1 MKIVQG
7 KSPRRLLPALVPV
20 AAVAVVTLA
29 ATSTASGR
37 PAAASAASACA
48 RVTPTG
54 TGYSTQ
60 LRGANGEKG
69 VTPTAVTLTAA
80 DVAAAKKAVAG
91 KTVAISQHIGTAD
104 YTKQVSAGIVKAMT
118 SLGAKI
124 VKSDANFNPA
134 KQVSDIENLLTRKP
148 ALLVVF
154 PVDQSA
160 TVPGIKAANRAGV
173 PVVVVGSALK
183 GGGDYKS
190 LVTADNY
197 EGGVIAAQQLIGA
210 LKGQGEIAIL
220 PYKFSLWHV
229 DERVRG
235 FKDGIKCTKVK
246 VVESK
251 QTCTNSTDCV
261 DTFANILTAHPNL
274 KGGFGAYDGIALG
287 MDAAAANAGWKGFVT
302 TSDLGLATAQ
312 AIKSGSHALQAT
324 AVQLTDVQGQVAGK
338 IATRVLAGKSV
349 PKLVFAADAPADK
362 SNVAA
367 VYKRLF
373 GAPLK

>member
-1 MKIVQG
+1 VKIVEA
-7 KSPRRLLPALVPV
+7 KSARRVVPALGLV
-20 AAVAVVTLA
+20 AAVAAVTLA

-37 PAAASAASACA
+37 PAAAGASCNRIA
-48 RVTPTG
+48 PTG

-69 VTPTAVTLTAA
+69 VTPKAVTLSSA

-118 SLGAKI
+118 ALGAKI

-183 GGGDYKS
+183 GGGNYAS

-197 EGGVIAAQQLIGA
+197 EGGVIAAQQLVTA
-210 LKGQGEIAIL
+210 LKGQGEIAVV

-235 FKDGIKCTKVK
+235 FKDGIKCTNVK

-251 QTCTNSTDCV
+251 QTCTNPTDCV

-312 AIKSGSHALQAT
+312 AIKSGTHALQAT

-367 VYKRLF
+367 IYKRLF
-373 GAPLK
+373 GSPLK